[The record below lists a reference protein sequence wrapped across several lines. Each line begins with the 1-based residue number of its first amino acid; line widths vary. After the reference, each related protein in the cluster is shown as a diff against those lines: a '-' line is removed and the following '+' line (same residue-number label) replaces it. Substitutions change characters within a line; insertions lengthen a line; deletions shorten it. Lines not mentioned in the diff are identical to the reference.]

1 MAFQISTPAPHQNDD
16 TSPSSHTSSTA
27 SVHNQNNS
35 DIEKQHSVPI
45 NDQNDPSQP
54 AAEAE
59 KAPSLNPMDPSSFP
73 DGGPKAWLCVLGG
86 FCCLIASFGWINAI
100 GIFQTYYEQ
109 NQLSE
114 YTSQEIAWIPSLEA
128 FCMFA
133 GGSWVSLYLS

>member
-1 MAFQISTPAPHQNDD
+1 MASQIPITAPHLHDD

-27 SVHNQNNS
+27 SVHDQNS
-35 DIEKQHSVPI
+35 PDIEKQDSVSI
-45 NDQNDPSQP
+45 NDQNDLSLPT
-54 AAEAE
+54 E
-59 KAPSLNPMDPSSFP
+59 KAEQAPPPNPMDPSSFP

-133 GGSWVSLYLS
+133 GGSWVSLSLS